1 MTLTKAE
8 QRFLTKL
15 SKLAGGNSILTT
27 QKALCVD
34 LNMSSVAGHLRSLR
48 AKGFV
53 HYENDKKPKPT
64 LIQILRNE

>member
-27 QKALCVD
+27 QKALCID
-34 LNMSSVAGHLRSLR
+34 LNTTGAAGHLRSLK
-48 AKGFV
+48 AKGFIS
-53 HYENDKKPKPT
+53 YENYKKPKPT
-64 LIQILRNE
+64 LIEILKNE